1 MSGKLPWTLFSVS
14 KKGFLTIAIFDPK
27 LLKNCPSE
35 NFPQEYLTVG
45 RQLIESESHYKL
57 WKYLLT
63 YKSNRIICVSSWLFS
78 SFFHVLTPLFS
89 PVRCP
94 LGGLLDQRDMN
105 LFILFKIK
113 YFAHSVKIGYFNRN
127 KPIIQN
133 IKNINS

>member
-1 MSGKLPWTLFSVS
+1 MNSFSVS
-14 KKGFLTIAIFDPK
+14 KKGVSKYCDIWPQIIK
-27 LLKNCPSE
+27 KHCPSD
-35 NFPQEYLTVG
+35 NFPVEYLTVR

-94 LGGLLDQRDMN
+94 LGGLLDERDMN
-105 LFILFKIK
+105 PLYCLRL
-113 YFAHSVKIGYFNRN
+113 YFAQSIKIVYLNRN
-127 KPIIQN
+127 IPIIQN
-133 IKNINS
+133 IKEINIKEL